1 MRRPSLSPPEAHFAG
16 AATAAVSFSG
26 ALTTKV
32 TDCVRGRQVRSSAVA
47 VRAAARPWI
56 LPASSRDPPPGT

>member
-32 TDCVRGRQVRSSAVA
+32 TDCVRGRQVRSSAA
-47 VRAAARPWI
+47 PIPRRPYEN
-56 LPASSRDPPPGT
+56 APPWGRG